1 MDDAGLI
8 FAILCVEQ
16 LETLNSSWK
25 RKLPTSNGMNT
36 TLTIKMEKKLRDDAK
51 KTAQMLGV
59 PLTTVMNAMLRQ
71 FVREQMVTLSTY
83 PRIRPEKIA
92 EWNKVGDDMDAHP
105 EKYKSYDVEEF
116 LALMDKE
123 WAKTDKKRETKAR

>member
-1 MDDAGLI
+1 
-8 FAILCVEQ
+8 
-16 LETLNSSWK
+16 
-25 RKLPTSNGMNT
+25 
-36 TLTIKMEKKLRDDAK
+36 MEKKLRDDAK
-51 KTAQMLGV
+51 RTAQMLGV

>member
-1 MDDAGLI
+1 
-8 FAILCVEQ
+8 
-16 LETLNSSWK
+16 
-25 RKLPTSNGMNT
+25 MNT